1 MRVEAKLEELG
12 LTLPEPPKLPPG
24 VQLSF
29 AWVRVHQDRAY
40 IAGQGPLNPD
50 GSIAEPLGKVG
61 VDLSVEE
68 GYQAA
73 RLSALTIL
81 SSLKR
86 KLGDLDRVTAWL
98 MVYGLVNA
106 DPDFTLTTNVINGFS
121 DLILE
126 LYGPEVGEHARMAPG
141 LATLPHRGGGSNKQ
155 PLALELQEP
164 DYRRRF
170 ENPPCRQPGELRQR
184 STPSHLLTASL
195 FWVIVKIV
203 ATPVGLLESKA
214 VSAWRSFP

>member
-12 LTLPEPPKLPPG
+12 LTLPEAPKLPPG

-29 AWVRVHQDRAY
+29 VWVRVHQDRAY
-40 IAGQGPLNPD
+40 VAGQGPLNPD
-50 GSIAEPLGKVG
+50 GTLAEPLGKVG
-61 VDLSVEE
+61 VDLSPEE
-68 GYQAA
+68 GYRAA

-86 KLGDLDRVTAWL
+86 ELGDLDRVTAWL

-126 LYGPEVGEHARMAPG
+126 VYGPEAGEHARMAPG
-141 LATLPHRGGGSNKQ
+141 LATM
-155 PLALELQEP
+155 PLGVPVTIAAE
-164 DYRRRF
+164 
-170 ENPPCRQPGELRQR
+170 
-184 STPSHLLTASL
+184 
-195 FWVIVKIV
+195 V
-203 ATPVGLLESKA
+203 AIS
-214 VSAWRSFP
+214 S